1 MNLQTV
7 RSINSPAGGRS
18 VVATLLALGISMAA
32 TVASSQEI
40 IPFGDVPAIADFPEA
55 DIAARGHQ
63 KLPSL
68 IYSAWR
74 KLCFR
79 DVQGADKKM
88 VCYTSI
94 EGKSDLGELFLKV
107 DLIEREDGPAARLRI
122 FVPPGNLLQPGIRL
136 SVDKNHSL
144 IVPYTICLANGCVA
158 APVPKPK
165 LLHELEAGG
174 MLSLEVVNSNVVRVV
189 ASLPLD
195 NFAKAHQGVAAQ
207 ILDQKLEG
215 TWERPTGRK

>member
-1 MNLQTV
+1 
-7 RSINSPAGGRS
+7 
-18 VVATLLALGISMAA
+18 
-32 TVASSQEI
+32 
-40 IPFGDVPAIADFPEA
+40 
-55 DIAARGHQ
+55 
-63 KLPSL
+63 
-68 IYSAWR
+68 
-74 KLCFR
+74 
-79 DVQGADKKM
+79 
-88 VCYTSI
+88 
-94 EGKSDLGELFLKV
+94 
-107 DLIEREDGPAARLRI
+107 LRI

-158 APVPKPK
+158 AAVPKPK

-174 MLSLEVVNSNVVRVV
+174 MLSLEVVSSNVVRVV